1 MRGKKVIV
9 IKIGSSTL
17 VTDEGRLDRAYLAS
31 LAGDVDALRKAGW
44 SPVIVSSAAIA
55 CGLEALG
62 IAQRPTDMPSLQAAA
77 SVGQNALMSAY
88 DQAFSR
94 HGIMTS
100 IVLITRH
107 TTARRDSYLH
117 ARDTLE
123 RLIEFDVVPVIN
135 ENDTVS
141 VEQIRFG
148 DNDTL
153 AALVACLVQA
163 DKCVIFSDIDGL
175 YTANPFTDPDA
186 RLIPEVTRITPEIIA
201 SAGDATS
208 KVGSGGMITKIRAAR
223 VLMVAGSELVV
234 CHGRKPGALAAIVGN
249 EQVGTRFSANA
260 APHDITPRKL
270 WIALGDTAKGT
281 LYVDSGAVRA
291 LIREGS
297 SLLAVGIVKVEGSFV
312 RGDIV
317 DICDGSGHL
326 IARGKVEAPVSEV
339 SLARGRSRQE
349 LEGNELLV
357 HLGNRPVVHRD
368 ELVVF
373 E

>member
-1 MRGKKVIV
+1 
-9 IKIGSSTL
+9 
-17 VTDEGRLDRAYLAS
+17 
-31 LAGDVDALRKAGW
+31 
-44 SPVIVSSAAIA
+44 
-55 CGLEALG
+55 
-62 IAQRPTDMPSLQAAA
+62 
-77 SVGQNALMSAY
+77 
-88 DQAFSR
+88 
-94 HGIMTS
+94 
-100 IVLITRH
+100 
-107 TTARRDSYLH
+107 
-117 ARDTLE
+117 
-123 RLIEFDVVPVIN
+123 
-135 ENDTVS
+135 
-141 VEQIRFG
+141 
-148 DNDTL
+148 
-153 AALVACLVQA
+153 
-163 DKCVIFSDIDGL
+163 
-175 YTANPFTDPDA
+175 
-186 RLIPEVTRITPEIIA
+186 
-201 SAGDATS
+201 
-208 KVGSGGMITKIRAAR
+208 MITKIRAAR
-223 VLMVAGSELVV
+223 VLMVAGIELVV